1 MIISIFQP
9 NSTDGYAF
17 MEITPKKGLQGL
29 IENWQSDLIAAV
41 SVALIALP
49 LSLGIALAAGAPPM
63 AGIISAV
70 VGGVVTT
77 LYRGGHI
84 SVNGPAKGVI
94 AVILLG
100 IALLDDG
107 SGQAFN
113 YVLAA
118 VVVSGALQV
127 ILGLLRLGRFADVF
141 HSSVIHGLLAA
152 IGIIIFAKQIH
163 VALGT
168 HSESPSIVENLVDA
182 VRFLPEANPFVVM
195 ISLVGLLLLLFH
207 SKISYKFFHIL
218 PTPMWVIAL
227 SIPFVYALNFFDPHP
242 LSFFGAVYQVGP
254 DLLLSIPDN
263 VMESI
268 MYPNFGKIDTI
279 EFWTTVASILMI
291 TSIES
296 LAIAKAIDKID
307 PYKRKT
313 DLNKDLTGIGL
324 STMVAGFIGGLPII
338 AVIIRSTVNV
348 HNGAKTKWSNM
359 YQGLLLLLF
368 IVVLSPI
375 MQQVPLC
382 AFAILLVYTGFKLAS
397 PRVFKDVYSHGIEQ
411 LIFLVGT
418 MVLSLYTNLLI
429 GLFGGL
435 LLALLGHLLLVKVS
449 IPRFFKMIFNPGS
462 NLVLKPDGSYDLK
475 IRGVANFLGI
485 LKIDNLLSQI
495 PAGAKATID
504 LSETRL
510 VGFTIME
517 HLYDFQSIHQN
528 SGGAIQIQGLDGHIS
543 STNHKLA
550 TKIKV
555 DAVEPLT
562 KRQNTLK
569 EMAESYGWDFQVD
582 PVEDLE
588 YFKSFY
594 FFKTRPVEA
603 EYNCISDQDQE
614 MHLELIDVRF
624 EEGAYLIHDEYD
636 TTVGLLKLPFSIPK
650 FTIEKKDFLDRFLP
664 LSEHKDIDYSLYT
677 DFPKDFSVKVNNV
690 DAMDEFLTDK
700 LKVLIEISDMHHL
713 ESNGEAILIFS
724 DNFRLARMQDYAKM
738 IQFAKGFKALAK
750 EGRK

>member
-1 MIISIFQP
+1 
-9 NSTDGYAF
+9 
-17 MEITPKKGLQGL
+17 MEVTPKKGFSGL
-29 IENWQSDLIAAV
+29 VENWQSDLIAAV

-49 LSLGIALAAGAPPM
+49 LSIGIALAAGAPAM
-63 AGIISAV
+63 SGIFSAI

-100 IALLDDG
+100 IAAMDDG
-107 SGQAFN
+107 TGQAFN

-118 VVVSGALQV
+118 IVVSGAIQV
-127 ILGLLRLGRFADVF
+127 VLGLLKLGRLANIF

-168 HSESPSIVENLVDA
+168 YSKSSSIVQNLVDA
-182 VRFLPEANPFVVM
+182 VLYLPQANPFVVI

-207 SKISYKFFHIL
+207 SKISYRLFHIL

-227 SIPFVYALNFFDPHP
+227 SIPFAYAFNFFAPDVLNFF
-242 LSFFGAVYQVGP
+242 GKAYEVGP
-254 DLLLSIPDN
+254 SLLLDMPDSIR
-263 VMESI
+263 ESI
-268 MYPNFGKIDTI
+268 LHPNFGKIDTI
-279 EFWTTVASILMI
+279 EFWTTTLSILVI

-324 STMVAGFIGGLPII
+324 STMVAGAIGGLPII

-359 YQGLLLLLF
+359 YQGFLLLLF

-375 MQQVPLC
+375 MQKVPLC
-382 AFAILLVYTGFKLAS
+382 AFAILLVYAGFKLAS
-397 PRVFKDVYSHGIEQ
+397 PAVFKQVFSHGIEQ
-411 LIFLVGT
+411 LIFFVST
-418 MVLSLYTNLLI
+418 MILTVYTNLLI

-435 LLALLGHLLLVKVS
+435 VLALVSHMLLARVS
-449 IPRFFKMIFNPGS
+449 IPRFFKMIYRSGS
-462 NLVLKPDGSYDLK
+462 NLVMKPDGSYDLK
-475 IRGVANFLGI
+475 IRGIANFLGI
-485 LKIDNLLSQI
+485 LKINKLVAQI
-495 PAGAKATID
+495 PAGSNATID

-510 VGFTIME
+510 VGTTVLE
-517 HLYDFQSIHQN
+517 DLYDFQSTHQN
-528 SGGAIQIQGLDGHIS
+528 TGGTIKIEGLDKHIS

-550 TKIKV
+550 TKIKI
-555 DAVEPLT
+555 DAVEPLNR
-562 KRQNTLK
+562 RQSKLK
-569 EMAESYGWDFQVD
+569 EMAESYGWDFQVE
-582 PVEDLE
+582 PVEDFE

-594 FFKTRPVEA
+594 FFKTRPVEG
-603 EYNCISDQDQE
+603 ESNCITDHDKD
-614 MHLELIDVRF
+614 MHLELIDVTF
-624 EEGAYLIHDEYD
+624 EEGSDIFPDEYK
-636 TTVGLLKLPFSIPK
+636 TTVGLLKLPFPIPK
-650 FTIEKKDFLDRFLP
+650 FTIEKKDFIDKVLP
-664 LSEHKDIDYSLYT
+664 ISEHRDIDYSLYENT
-677 DFPKDFSVKVNNV
+677 PKDYIVKVS
-690 DAMDEFLTDK
+690 DIEAMDAFMTDK
-700 LKVLIEISDMHHL
+700 LKVLIEISDLHHL

-724 DNFRLARMQDYAKM
+724 NNFALAQVKDYIKM
-738 IQFAKGFKALAK
+738 IQFVENFKK
-750 EGRK
+750 MVKNEV

>member
-1 MIISIFQP
+1 
-9 NSTDGYAF
+9 
-17 MEITPKKGLQGL
+17 MEVIPKKGFQGL

-49 LSLGIALAAGAPPM
+49 LSLGIALAAGAPAM

-77 LYRGGHI
+77 FYRGGHI

-100 IALLDDG
+100 IALMDDG

-118 VVVSGALQV
+118 VVVSGAIQV
-127 ILGLLRLGRFADVF
+127 VLGLLRLGRLADIF

-168 HSESPSIVENLVDA
+168 HSDSPNIVQNLVDA
-182 VRFLPEANPFVVM
+182 VLYLPQAIPFVVI
-195 ISLVGLLLLLFH
+195 ISLAGLILLLFH
-207 SKISYKFFHIL
+207 SKISYKFFHVL

-227 SIPFVYALNFFDPHP
+227 SIPFAYAFGFFDKH
-242 LSFFGAVYQVGP
+242 LILFFGTAYEVGP
-254 DLLLSIPDN
+254 SLLLDIPDN
-263 VMESI
+263 VMDSI
-268 MYPNFGKIDTI
+268 MHPNFSKIDTV
-279 EFWTTVASILMI
+279 EFWTTVLSILMI

-324 STMVAGFIGGLPII
+324 STMAAGLIGGLPII

-397 PRVFKDVYSHGIEQ
+397 PAVFKQVYSHGIEQ
-411 LIFLVGT
+411 LIFFVGT
-418 MVLSLYTNLLI
+418 MVLTLFTNLLI

-435 LLALLGHLLLVKVS
+435 FLALFSHLLLARVS
-449 IPRFFKMIFNPGS
+449 VPRFFKMIFDSGS
-462 NLVLKPDGSYDLK
+462 NLVMKPDGSYDLK
-475 IRGVANFLGI
+475 IRGIANFLGI
-485 LKIDNLLSQI
+485 LKINNLVSQI
-495 PAGAKATID
+495 PSGASATID

-510 VGFTIME
+510 VGTTVLE
-517 HLYDFQSIHQN
+517 DLYDFQKIHQN
-528 SGGAIQIQGLDGHIS
+528 SGGDIKITGLEKHIS

-550 TKIKV
+550 TKIKI
-555 DAVEPLT
+555 DAIEPLNR
-562 KRQNTLK
+562 RQNKLK
-569 EMAESYGWDFQVD
+569 ELAESYGWNFQVE
-582 PVEDLE
+582 PPEDLE
-588 YFKSFY
+588 YFQSFY

-603 EYNCISDQDQE
+603 ESNCISDQDKD
-614 MHLELIDVRF
+614 MHLELIDVTF
-624 EEGAYLIHDEYD
+624 EEGADIFPDEYQ
-636 TTVGLLKLPFSIPK
+636 TTVGLLKLPFPIPK
-650 FTIEKKDFLDRFLP
+650 FTLEKKDFLDRVLP
-664 LSEHKDIDYSLYT
+664 FVEHSDIDYTLYN
-677 DFPKDFSVKVNNV
+677 DAPKDYIIKVE
-690 DAMDEFLTDK
+690 DTEAMDAFLNDK
-700 LKVLIEISDMHHL
+700 LKVLIELTGLDHL

-724 DNFRLARMQDYAKM
+724 DNFALAQAKDYIKM
-738 IQFAKGFKALAK
+738 IQFVENFKKVMK
-750 EGRK
+750 ENS